1 MGLIRVII
9 HIIDVRRIC
18 GDVVEQLSHT
28 VVRPL
33 EHLDAATEIHLH
45 LENLEDVEVK
55 ISAEIELLVA
65 KVLGLVSVGGVQDAA
80 AVEIVKIHVVAGV
93 SGASVQ
99 DYPTIGVLAE
109 TLEGRVVPIHIRSGA
124 VPVGGELIL

>member
-55 ISAEIELLVA
+55 VSPEIELLVA
-65 KVLGLVSVGGVQDAA
+65 KVLGLIRVGSIQNAA
-80 AVEIVKIHVVAGV
+80 VVEIVEIHIVAGIP
-93 SGASVQ
+93 GASVQ
-99 DYPTIGVLAE
+99 DNPSVSKLTD
-109 TLEGRVVPIHIRSGA
+109 TLESSVIPIHIRSRA
-124 VPVGGELIL
+124 VPVGRELFV